1 MSGGAPLLGGALE
14 SIALNRGNF
23 MINKPGRRAR
33 RLVLGTLAAF
43 LVVQGT
49 ALAADPLRV
58 TRPVQITKEDLNP
71 VRTYSAPNLLANP
84 DNAMQIVGSY
94 GDFRT
99 GRCNLI
105 RSSDGGQTW
114 KMLIESS
121 PVPGSY
127 PFCQQNNSNIFH
139 GYMAFGRNN
148 TLYYA
153 IPGWDTQDRLAGS
166 GGNFSVIVSRS
177 TNLGDSWE
185 QTIVRDARGK
195 TGDDVENN
203 RPVTALV
210 VDSKNGNDDIVY
222 VTWQRGLPARSAPN
236 QEPTR
241 VFTAI
246 STNGGRSFSEPI
258 EMSGDVWKNEALRTD
273 ALNRATSATT
283 IPPPNASTTTTTVPA
298 AGSRAANPNQA
309 VNFGGRNPTSA
320 IDDKGNVYILWHG
333 ATSNVSPAP
342 PTSYFLTTTTDRG
355 RTWNTTQIEPP
366 DRKNGFGSRLAWTK
380 EGGPNGTLHWV
391 FMGTDDPDIGA
402 YGTVYYR
409 QSTDGGRTWTPRRI
423 LPDVDPKLLQ
433 GQYIPNISVAPNGRI
448 DVAWW
453 DTRDDPGTRS
463 NDVYYSYSTDNGK
476 TWAANIRI
484 SDQSIDRR
492 YGVWGV
498 NYDMSSPP
506 GIASTNQFATF
517 GWDDTRFTDKSV
529 GDSATLGGGT
539 SDMFAAN
546 VQFTAVGGG
555 TSKAA
560 KLVLAG
566 VVGLLAVG
574 LVLLVVALA
583 SRRTTGAPP
592 AKRAAA
598 KAPAGIK

>member
-1 MSGGAPLLGGALE
+1 MT
-14 SIALNRGNF
+14 NN
-23 MINKPGRRAR
+23 AR
-33 RLVLGTLAAF
+33 RLALVALAAV
-43 LVVQGT
+43 LLVQGT

-71 VRTYSAPNLLANP
+71 VRTFSAPNLLANP
-84 DNAMQIVGSY
+84 ENPMQIVGSY

-105 RSSDGGQTW
+105 RSSDGGQSW
-114 KMLIESS
+114 KMLTESS
-121 PVPGSY
+121 PMPGSY

-139 GYMAFGRNN
+139 GYMAFGRNGA
-148 TLYYA
+148 LYYA

-177 TNLGDSWE
+177 NNLGDTWE
-185 QTIVRDARGK
+185 HTIVRDARGK
-195 TGDDVENN
+195 TGEDVENN
-203 RPVTALV
+203 RPVTALA
-210 VDSKNGNDDIVY
+210 VDTRNGNDDIVY
-222 VTWQRGLPARSAPN
+222 VTWQRSLPGRSAPN

-241 VFTAI
+241 LFTAI
-246 STNGGRSFSEPI
+246 STNGGRSFGEPI
-258 EMSGDVWKNEALRTD
+258 EMSGDVWRSEQLRTEALNLR
-273 ALNRATSATT
+273 TSATT

-320 IDDKGNVYILWHG
+320 IDDKGNVYVLWHS
-333 ATSNVSPAP
+333 ATSNISPGP
-342 PTSYFLTTTTDRG
+342 PTAYFLTKSTDRG
-355 RTWNTTQIEPP
+355 KTWNTTQVGPF
-366 DRKNGFGSRLAWTK
+366 DRKNGLGSRLAWTK

-391 FMGTDDPDIGA
+391 HMGTDDPDIGA

-409 QSTDGGRTWTPRRI
+409 QSTDGGRTWTDKRT

-433 GQYIPNISVAPNGRI
+433 GQYIPNISVAPNGRV

-453 DTRDDPGTRS
+453 DTRMDPGNRS
-463 NDVYYSYSTDNGK
+463 NDVYYTYSNDNGK
-476 TWAANIRI
+476 TWANNLRI
-484 SDQSIDRR
+484 TDQSISRL

-517 GWDDTRFTDKSV
+517 GWDDTRFTDTRNP
-529 GDSATLGGGT
+529 DANALGGGT
-539 SDMFAAN
+539 SDMFAAS

-566 VVGLLAVG
+566 VVGLLVVG
-574 LVLLVVALA
+574 LILLVVALA
-583 SRRTTGAPP
+583 SRRSTGAAP
-592 AKRAAA
+592 AKRAATRT
-598 KAPAGIK
+598 PAGVK